1 MTRGGGG
8 GGPTPVDALGER
20 VTRLS
25 VRRREEEERAAVA
38 AAAAAVVAAGKGGC
52 VVKKLNA
59 VGVVEDSARV
69 YDEDELF
76 SANSMEGSLRGGDGY
91 RGERGDASL
100 PRVDSFEGELKFA
113 SVLPCADDD
122 ESRGKEEAVG
132 RRPPAPGK
140 TRVWLEDGSAVG
152 EGGSGSASPMQIDDE
167 SSRRASQEILLKS
180 PRRNG
185 SMTFMPTDA
194 NYRALLVA
202 SPTAVKPRARR
213 LDADGGSPSS
223 RCESPAEKLGDGTAM
238 MMTSAEAK
246 TPPFSRTSSN
256 LSNISLPSAFSPVSR
271 PISRNT
277 SKGDLE
283 G

>member
-1 MTRGGGG
+1 M
-8 GGPTPVDALGER
+8 DALGER

-25 VRRREEEERAAVA
+25 VRRREEEERAAAEA
-38 AAAAAVVAAGKGGC
+38 AAEARNGKGGRGRV
-52 VVKKLNA
+52 VVKNLNA
-59 VGVVEDSARV
+59 EGVVEDSARV

-76 SANSMEGSLRGGDGY
+76 SANSMEGSLRSGDAN
-91 RGERGDASL
+91 RDARDASL

-113 SVLPCADDD
+113 SVLPCADD
-122 ESRGKEEAVG
+122 EGLGKEEAVG
-132 RRPPAPGK
+132 RRPPTPGK
-140 TRVWLEDGSAVG
+140 TRVWLEDGSAAG
-152 EGGSGSASPMQIDDE
+152 EGGSGSTSPMQIDDE
-167 SSRRASQEILLKS
+167 SSRRASQQNLLKS

-185 SMTFMPTDA
+185 SMTFMPMDA
-194 NYRALLVA
+194 DYRALLVA

-213 LDADGGSPSS
+213 LDADGGSPA

-246 TPPFSRTSSN
+246 TPTFSRTSSN

>member
-1 MTRGGGG
+1 M
-8 GGPTPVDALGER
+8 DALGER

-25 VRRREEEERAAVA
+25 VRRREEEERAAAAA
-38 AAAAAVVAAGKGGC
+38 AAAAAVVVARNGKEGRG
-52 VVKKLNA
+52 VVKKLSA
-59 VGVVEDSARV
+59 GGVVDDSARV

-76 SANSMEGSLRGGDGY
+76 SANSMEGSLRSGDCY
-91 RGERGDASL
+91 DERDASL

-113 SVLPCADDD
+113 SMLPTADE
-122 ESRGKEEAVG
+122 ESLAKEEAVG

-140 TRVWLEDGSAVG
+140 TRVWLEDGSVAG
-152 EGGSGSASPMQIDDE
+152 DGGSGSTSPMQIDDE
-167 SSRRASQEILLKS
+167 SARRASQEILLKS

-194 NYRALLVA
+194 NHRALLVA

-213 LDADGGSPSS
+213 LDADGGSPA

>member
-1 MTRGGGG
+1 M
-8 GGPTPVDALGER
+8 DALGER

-25 VRRREEEERAAVA
+25 VRRREEEERAAAAAAAVA
-38 AAAAAVVAAGKGGC
+38 AAAAKGGR

-76 SANSMEGSLRGGDGY
+76 SANSMEESLRGGNA
-91 RGERGDASL
+91 RRSGERDAAL

-113 SVLPCADDD
+113 SVLPSADE
-122 ESRGKEEAVG
+122 ESLAKEEAVG

-140 TRVWLEDGSAVG
+140 TRVWLEDGSVAG
-152 EGGSGSASPMQIDDE
+152 DGGSGSTSPMQIDDE
-167 SSRRASQEILLKS
+167 SLRRASQENLLKS

-202 SPTAVKPRARR
+202 SPTAVKPCARR
-213 LDADGGSPSS
+213 LDADGGSPS

-256 LSNISLPSAFSPVSR
+256 LSNISLPSAFSPMSR

>member
-1 MTRGGGG
+1 MTTPGAKS
-8 GGPTPVDALGER
+8 PVDALGER

-25 VRRREEEERAAVA
+25 VRRREEERAAAEAEAKA
-38 AAAAAVVAAGKGGC
+38 AEARKRGIQIVGDSRAE
-52 VVKKLNA
+52 
-59 VGVVEDSARV
+59 GVVEDSARAV

-76 SANSMEGSLRGGDGY
+76 TANSTEGSLRGGNAHLG
-91 RGERGDASL
+91 GDASL
-100 PRVDSFEGELKFA
+100 PRVDSFEGELKFP
-113 SVLPCADDD
+113 SVLPSADE
-122 ESRGKEEAVG
+122 ESLAKEEAVG

-140 TRVWLEDGSAVG
+140 TRVWLEDGSAAG
-152 EGGSGSASPMQIDDE
+152 DGGSGSTSPMQIDDE

-185 SMTFMPTDA
+185 SMTFMPTGA
-194 NYRALLVA
+194 NHRALLVA
-202 SPTAVKPRARR
+202 SSTAVKPRARR
-213 LDADGGSPSS
+213 LDVDGGSPS
-223 RCESPAEKLGDGTAM
+223 RCESPTEKLGDGTAM
-238 MMTSAEAK
+238 MTNSAEAK

-283 G
+283 E

>member
-1 MTRGGGG
+1 M
-8 GGPTPVDALGER
+8 DALGER

-25 VRRREEEERAAVA
+25 VRRREEEERAAAAAAAVA
-38 AAAAAVVAAGKGGC
+38 AAAAKGGR

-76 SANSMEGSLRGGDGY
+76 SANSMEGSLRSGDGY
-91 RGERGDASL
+91 RGERDASL

-122 ESRGKEEAVG
+122 ESRGNEEAVG

-140 TRVWLEDGSAVG
+140 TRVWLEDGSAAG

-213 LDADGGSPSS
+213 LDADGGSPS

-256 LSNISLPSAFSPVSR
+256 LSNISLPSAFSPMSR

>member
-1 MTRGGGG
+1 M
-8 GGPTPVDALGER
+8 DALGER
-20 VTRLS
+20 VTRLA
-25 VRRREEEERAAVA
+25 VRRRAEEERAAVA
-38 AAAAAVVAAGKGGC
+38 AAAAAVVAAGKGGR

-167 SSRRASQEILLKS
+167 PSRRASQEILLKS
-180 PRRNG
+180 PRRN
-185 SMTFMPTDA
+185 
-194 NYRALLVA
+194 
-202 SPTAVKPRARR
+202 
-213 LDADGGSPSS
+213 
-223 RCESPAEKLGDGTAM
+223 
-238 MMTSAEAK
+238 
-246 TPPFSRTSSN
+246 
-256 LSNISLPSAFSPVSR
+256 
-271 PISRNT
+271 
-277 SKGDLE
+277 
-283 G
+283 